1 MVDALT
7 PQNLYPICIYIYI
20 LYPFLFKQT
29 LFNSFAFL
37 KVLKSSMSGA
47 ELKWRVL
54 VLDALQ
60 ISYFQ
65 SM

>member
-1 MVDALT
+1 M
-7 PQNLYPICIYIYI
+7 
-20 LYPFLFKQT
+20 FKQT